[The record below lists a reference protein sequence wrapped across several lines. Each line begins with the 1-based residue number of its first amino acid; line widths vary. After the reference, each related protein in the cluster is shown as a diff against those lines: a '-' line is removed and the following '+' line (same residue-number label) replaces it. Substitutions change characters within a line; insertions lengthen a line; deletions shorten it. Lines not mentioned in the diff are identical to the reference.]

1 MHQKRARENPYILEC
16 ERIRKQQIRQ
26 EKRKI
31 NEISE
36 VNVLRKRF
44 KHDTDTL
51 PKCQQK
57 DFKTIQE
64 SIKQFHSNIAIGPYM
79 FVRVVTRH
87 GSGKVFQC

>member
-36 VNVLRKRF
+36 VNVPRKRF
-44 KHDTDTL
+44 KHDTDTH
-51 PKCQQK
+51 PKVNIK
-57 DFKTIQE
+57 TLKLFKSLLNNFIQ
-64 SIKQFHSNIAIGPYM
+64 I
-79 FVRVVTRH
+79 
-87 GSGKVFQC
+87 